1 MATDERNKAL
11 AEMIGP
17 AGYEAAE
24 RCPLGHDNLRVITSE
39 CDTGDPCWAEDDTWD
54 VGILCLTCI
63 VEDTRNVH
71 WTVDRIWEYSHAESL
86 RKEHQSDPA
95 WHPEWRIPQQP
106 KDFSRPGVLEPL
118 AVDIIKRWVDRWGL
132 NKDKVGYSIEQRS
145 LAPYKE
151 ITVCLAAM
159 SPMGDY
165 IIGFGRGA
173 SYEEALGEAMLSDHR
188 TLNDPHR

>member
-1 MATDERNKAL
+1 MTNDERNKAL

-106 KDFSRPGVLEPL
+106 KDFSRVGVLEPL
-118 AVDIIKRWVDRWGL
+118 ARKLLEQWANVGDYKGYKIEQESYAPYEEILITLYLIHYRMGSRIIGYGS
-132 NKDKVGYSIEQRS
+132 GYSYEYA
-145 LAPYKE
+145 LA
-151 ITVCLAAM
+151 
-159 SPMGDY
+159 D
-165 IIGFGRGA
+165 
-173 SYEEALGEAMLSDHR
+173 ALLSTHKIR
-188 TLNDPHR
+188 TAP

>member
-1 MATDERNKAL
+1 MMTKYEFNEAL

-17 AGYEAAE
+17 AGYENSRYCQQGHRTENNILMHNGEPSDVCARCLPAE
-24 RCPLGHDNLRVITSE
+24 YIYE
-39 CDTGDPCWAEDDTWD
+39 A
-54 VGILCLTCI
+54 LTAI
-63 VEDTRNVH
+63 E
-71 WTVDRIWEYSHAESL
+71 
-86 RKEHQSDPA
+86 DPA

-151 ITVCLAAM
+151 IAVCMAAM